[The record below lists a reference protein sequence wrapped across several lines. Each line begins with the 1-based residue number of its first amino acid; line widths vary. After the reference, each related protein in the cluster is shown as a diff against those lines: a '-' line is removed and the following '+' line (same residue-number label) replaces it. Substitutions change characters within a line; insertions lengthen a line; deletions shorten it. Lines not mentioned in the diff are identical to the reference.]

1 MAFFE
6 GESPI
11 HIPSAYWRNGVRH
24 GCQVRQV
31 RDVMHRWTP
40 LLHQA
45 TGDIVSP
52 SRSCPIASG
61 CISAS
66 A

>member
-24 GCQVRQV
+24 ECQVRQV
-31 RDVMHRWTP
+31 RDVMH
-40 LLHQA
+40 
-45 TGDIVSP
+45 
-52 SRSCPIASG
+52 
-61 CISAS
+61 
-66 A
+66 